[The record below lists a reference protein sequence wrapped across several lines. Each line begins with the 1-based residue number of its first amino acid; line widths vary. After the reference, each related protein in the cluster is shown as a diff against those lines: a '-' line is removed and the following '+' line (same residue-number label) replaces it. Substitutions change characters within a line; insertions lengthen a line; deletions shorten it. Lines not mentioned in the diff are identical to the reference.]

1 MVGQRP
7 KRHWKRWVVIGF
19 VTVAVALVG
28 GPFAYIHFIEGK
40 APPPLTLGSVS
51 SSPGAG
57 AAANTGQ
64 DSTGNDGTWTIAGGS
79 VVGYRVNEVLFGQSN
94 VAVGRT
100 GSITGSIT
108 VSGTTISA
116 ASFTVDMTTVTSDRT
131 QRDGQ
136 FNGRIMQTSTYPT
149 ATFTLTKPID
159 LGSIPATGVQHTF
172 QATGNLTLHGVMK
185 VVTFQVTGEYTGSAI
200 QFAGAISITFAGW
213 NISNPSFGP
222 VTTEDHGV
230 LEFSLNL
237 THA

>member
-1 MVGQRP
+1 
-7 KRHWKRWVVIGF
+7 
-19 VTVAVALVG
+19 
-28 GPFAYIHFIEGK
+28 
-40 APPPLTLGSVS
+40 
-51 SSPGAG
+51 
-57 AAANTGQ
+57 
-64 DSTGNDGTWTIAGGS
+64 

-100 GSITGSIT
+100 GSITGSIS
-108 VSGTTISA
+108 VSGTTIRA

-172 QATGNLTLHGVMK
+172 QATGNLALHGVTK
-185 VVTFQVTGEYTGSAI
+185 VVTFQVTGKYTGSAI
-200 QFAGAISITFAGW
+200 EVAGAIPITFADW

-222 VTTEDHGV
+222 VTTENHGV
-230 LEFSLNL
+230 LEFALNL
-237 THA
+237 AKA